1 MEKLLTCI
9 GCPMGC
15 QITVTM
21 ENGEV
26 ASIKGNTCK
35 KGAEYARDEVTCP
48 TRMVTSVLAVEGA
61 KEPLCVKT
69 AKFIPK
75 DKMFDCLKEIREAKV
90 SLPVEIGDVVVPNV
104 CGTGIDVIAT
114 RHLE

>member
-61 KEPLCVKT
+61 KEPCASRQPSSSPRTRCLTVSRRS
-69 AKFIPK
+69 ARPK
-75 DKMFDCLKEIREAKV
+75 YPCRWRLAMWLSPMFAARVL
-90 SLPVEIGDVVVPNV
+90 
-104 CGTGIDVIAT
+104 T
-114 RHLE
+114 